1 MTNQHRV
8 IWDEGMMLAPQHFQ
22 QWERWLEGELHDRA
36 QALAT
41 YAWGFSALNIDQGA
55 LAGGQLAITHCAGTF
70 ADGTAF
76 STPDRDVLPAPRAIL
91 ESIDDKVGHLNVF
104 LAVPKIVKGSAAYTD
119 AGNVSETATTAMLR
133 SRARVVDTSRPE
145 TDREIATAQLNLSLR
160 IDGQDMAAYRTL
172 PIARLKRAAG
182 GGVELTSD
190 FTPPATN
197 LVASPLALSVLR
209 QTSGMLSEKWSEL
222 SGKRRG
228 GGGMA
233 DAAGLL
239 LLHTAGD
246 NLPALRHC
254 LEHGGVSPEQ
264 AYLQLAKLAA
274 QMCSFHDSIAP
285 SDIPAYKHADPGPS
299 FRKLADLLQDLLGH
313 AAPSM
318 CDTLT
323 LEQEGESMFWCK
335 IPSPNML
342 TQGALYLSVRA
353 DATEEEIQGL
363 LPTLTKISAK
373 DKLQDLLMRA
383 IPGLPIRYI
392 PQPPTSIPV
401 QAGRQYFR
409 LEPGGE
415 HWDAIAASLTVGI
428 HMSPG
433 LNNLSLELLAVKQ

>member
-1 MTNQHRV
+1 
-8 IWDEGMMLAPQHFQ
+8 MLAPQHFQ

-36 QALAT
+36 RALAT
-41 YAWGFSALNIDQGA
+41 YAWGFSALDLDHGA
-55 LAGGQLAITHCAGTF
+55 LAGGQLAITHCAGMF

-76 STPDRDVLPAPRAIL
+76 SAPNRDALPAPRSIV
-91 ESIDDKVGHLNVF
+91 ENIDDKVGHLNVY
-104 LAVPKIVKGSAAYTD
+104 LAVPKIVQGSPAYID
-119 AGNVSETATTAMLR
+119 AGKTNAAATAALLR

-160 IDGQDMAAYRTL
+160 TDGEDMDAYRTL
-172 PIARLKRAAG
+172 LIARLKRAAG
-182 GGVELTSD
+182 GGVELAAD
-190 FTPPATN
+190 FAPPATN
-197 LVASPLALSVLR
+197 LFASPLAQSVLR
-209 QTSGMLSEKWSEL
+209 QTSGMLSQKWSEL

-274 QMCSFHDSIAP
+274 QMCSFHESIAP
-285 SDIPAYKHADPGPS
+285 TDIPAYQHADPGPS
-299 FRKLADLLQDLLGH
+299 FRKLADLLQDLLGD

-323 LEQEGESMFWCK
+323 LEQEGESMFWSK

-342 TQGALYLSVRA
+342 THGSLYLSVRA
-353 DATEEEIQGL
+353 DATDDEIQAK

-373 DKLQDLLMRA
+373 DKLQELLMRA
-383 IPGLPIRYI
+383 IPGLAIRYI
-392 PQPPTSIPV
+392 AQPPTAIPV

-415 HWDAIAASLTVGI
+415 HWDAISSSLSVGI
-428 HMSPG
+428 HVSPG
-433 LNNLSLELLAVKQ
+433 LPKLSLELLAVKQ

>member
-36 QALAT
+36 RALAT
-41 YAWGFSALNIDQGA
+41 YAWGFSALELDQGA
-55 LAGGQLAITHCAGTF
+55 LAGGQLAITHCAGMF

-76 STPDRDVLPAPRAIL
+76 SAPDRDALPAARAIA
-91 ESIDDKVGHLNVF
+91 EHIDDKTGHLNVY
-104 LAVPKIVKGSAAYTD
+104 LAVPKIVQGSSAYTEPGSD
-119 AGNVSETATTAMLR
+119 GTNPAALLR
-133 SRARVVDTSRPE
+133 SRARVVDSLRPE

-160 IDGQDMAAYRTL
+160 VDGEDMAAHRTL
-172 PIARLKRAAG
+172 LIARLQRGAG
-182 GGVELTSD
+182 GGGALAPD
-190 FTPPATN
+190 FTPPATS
-197 LVASPLALSVLR
+197 LFASPLAQSVLR
-209 QTSGMLSEKWSEL
+209 QTSGMLSQKWNEL

-274 QMCSFHDSIAP
+274 QMCSFHESIAP
-285 SDIPAYKHADPGPS
+285 TDIPAYQHEDPGPS
-299 FRKLADLLQDLLGH
+299 FRKLADLLQDLLGD

-335 IPSPNML
+335 IPSPNLL
-342 TQGALYLSVRA
+342 THGSLYLSVRA
-353 DATEEEIQGL
+353 DATEDEVQGK

-373 DKLQDLLMRA
+373 DKLQELLMRA
-383 IPGLPIRYI
+383 IPGLAIRYI
-392 PQPPTSIPV
+392 AQPPTAIPV

-409 LEPGGE
+409 LEPDGE
-415 HWDAIAASLTVGI
+415 HWDAISAALTVGI
-428 HMSPG
+428 HVSPG
-433 LNNLSLELLAVKQ
+433 LPKLNLELLAVKQ